1 MCAIPAVWAMPRV
14 KGKDDLTRYAKP
26 GFMLPAPQRRLRSVR
41 VKNRNLSP
49 KTHSFKERHTMA
61 IRTGNA
67 VWEGNLQNGKGNLKL
82 GSGAYEGPYSF
93 LSRFQDAAGTNPE
106 EMIAAAH
113 AACYSMA
120 LSHGLDQAGH
130 TPTRVSTKAKAHL
143 EKGDGG
149 FSITKI
155 ELETEAEVPGIDEAK
170 FQELAVETKS
180 ACPVSKA
187 LAATPITLSAKL
199 LTSSVA

>member
-1 MCAIPAVWAMPRV
+1 
-14 KGKDDLTRYAKP
+14 
-26 GFMLPAPQRRLRSVR
+26 
-41 VKNRNLSP
+41 
-49 KTHSFKERHTMA
+49 MA

-67 VWEGNLQNGKGNLKL
+67 VWEGNLQNGKGNLRL

-93 LSRFQDAAGTNPE
+93 LSRFQDGDGTNPE
-106 EMIAAAH
+106 EMLAAAH

-130 TPTRVSTKAKAHL
+130 TATRVSTKARAHL

-155 ELETEAEVPGIDEAK
+155 ELETQAEVPGIDEAE
-170 FQELAVETKS
+170 FQKLAEGTKS

-199 LTSSVA
+199 LTSATA